1 MLLHNSYYIW
11 CMYITYFSG
20 IEANFKDTNFES
32 RVLKLPYA
40 YIENSDY
47 QKVRLINLNLNKFFV
62 PISW

>member
-1 MLLHNSYYIW
+1 
-11 CMYITYFSG
+11 MYITYFSG

-40 YIENSDY
+40 YIDNSDY

-62 PISW
+62 PIS